1 MAVYGTE
8 DALGLLGSNV
18 HRPARIATLTIMR
31 TPTSLQSIQSLEFLH
46 FGYRMHAIRLDTQE
60 IYTNCGHYVDIR

>member
-8 DALGLLGSNV
+8 GALGLASSNV
-18 HRPARIATLTIMR
+18 HRPVRIATLATMR

-46 FGYRMHAIRLDTQE
+46 FGYRMHVIRLDTQE
-60 IYTNCGHYVDIR
+60 IYTNCSQDVDIG